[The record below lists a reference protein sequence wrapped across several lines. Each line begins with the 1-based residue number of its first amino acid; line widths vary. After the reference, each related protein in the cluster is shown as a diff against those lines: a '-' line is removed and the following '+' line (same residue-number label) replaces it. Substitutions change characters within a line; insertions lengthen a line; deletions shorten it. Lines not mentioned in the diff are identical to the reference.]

1 MLKTTVIAGLTTI
14 CMIQAMVHAQNGKS
28 ADSLFMV
35 KSYLQQIQKTVENK
49 QLTTA
54 NRISQL
60 NALIQQGSWYQEVL
74 ARTIASTLQNNSQEQ
89 NNLIQ
94 QYRFIIQSAI
104 LYKTDLRS
112 NNNHPGSNSNEE
124 VRYLKQHI
132 PPLIHKINQN
142 AGYLKQKR
150 VSFISLLRSD
160 FPDAL
165 IFSS

>member
-1 MLKTTVIAGLTTI
+1 
-14 CMIQAMVHAQNGKS
+14 MIPVMVYTQNGKS

-35 KSYLQQIQKTVENK
+35 KSYLQQIQQTAENK
-49 QLTTA
+49 QLTTE
-54 NRISQL
+54 NCINQL
-60 NALIQQGSWYQEVL
+60 NVLIQQGSWYQEVL
-74 ARTIASTLQNNSQEQ
+74 SRNTGPALQNNSQEQ

-104 LYKTDLRS
+104 LYKTDLRNNS
-112 NNNHPGSNSNEE
+112 NQPGSNSNEE

-132 PPLIHKINQN
+132 PPLIHKINQY